1 MTFFKIILIYLFIG
15 SVIGQIFALSN
26 RSENYLLPAAMYLLI
41 SCYLIFLFFRGR
53 PGLIFGS
60 LVGLF
65 LIQLISIETNSLSYL
80 FNIGLHYTV
89 NFKLAGFSHSSDILG
104 LSNSDF
110 SPVGAGEPE
119 TIGFNIVAF
128 VILLL
133 VIVNWKK

>member
-1 MTFFKIILIYLFIG
+1 M
-15 SVIGQIFALSN
+15 
-26 RSENYLLPAAMYLLI
+26 
-41 SCYLIFLFFRGR
+41 
-53 PGLIFGS
+53 
-60 LVGLF
+60 
-65 LIQLISIETNSLSYL
+65 ETNSLSYL

-89 NFKLAGFSHSSDILG
+89 NFKLVGFSHSSDILG

-110 SPVGAGEPE
+110 SPVRVGEPE